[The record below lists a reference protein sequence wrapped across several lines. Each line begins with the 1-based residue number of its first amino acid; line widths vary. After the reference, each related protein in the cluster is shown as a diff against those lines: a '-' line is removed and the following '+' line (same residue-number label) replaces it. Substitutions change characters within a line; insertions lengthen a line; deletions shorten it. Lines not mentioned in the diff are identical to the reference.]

1 MKSALPLRR
10 WRIHTQEKPL
20 VKLMIGHF
28 ALALLSMTMLQSVHW
43 GLFLDAFGAE
53 ALPFYFFGKGLLLL
67 IVSLIYSLWVVPH
80 FNRRQE
86 MLGAVGL
93 MGTALLLT
101 WSLDGSWLYLP
112 LSIGSE
118 VFISIFSVQCW
129 ALYSDCM
136 DSRQSKRLMPLVG
149 AGGTLGAIIGGLLT
163 GLLVHSAGPE
173 NLLIVCAIGLTLVG
187 WFSQRLVKDWLHSAA
202 PSPVPPVDGPQGQIK
217 RLFHEIFSQRLLLLF
232 MLIILGMKLIVNLS
246 EYQMQF
252 LLKASYNKAE
262 ITAWMGMF
270 LASMHLLTLAIQ
282 LGLENRLLQRYGPLV
297 GLAWAPLVSLMGA
310 LGFMAL
316 PRLGMI
322 AGARIGEQM
331 MQRSIYKTSVNLV
344 YLVFPSEVRRRLR
357 ITINGLLELSA
368 IIPLLFLTLCFREMP
383 IHWLSAYGLGA
394 CLLVLGLIWEMR
406 KPYQTQLQQ
415 ALRERQLRSEDE
427 LDEGAPDYAYTQMAQ
442 RCLDHSDSQQIRFGL
457 ELLHSYQLGIP
468 VASLEKLWHHP
479 DPEIRASAA
488 QLIGRYGK
496 DPQIASLL
504 VFLAQEQEPSV
515 RVGALQALAQLA
527 TESHVP
533 ALLPHLRDPDPQVQ
547 AETLRVLFTRGGL
560 EGILRGGEHL
570 KQWIRS
576 QTPALLC
583 QAAYVMGEIGSGY
596 FRKDMQVLLRHDHEE
611 VVKSALVAVGKTP
624 HRDWALPVS
633 RYLSHPRLRAT
644 AIQSLRQMEAV
655 YVLPELQRTFAS
667 ADSLPVQKAVLQV
680 CEGLPTPE
688 VIASLIVWLSD
699 SQGYL
704 RARILRTLHVLARR
718 YHLRPQGF
726 EKPLQVLQQSLLQE
740 GYTYLEILY
749 LLDQET
755 VQPRRVALLREE
767 LRLRMGA
774 LQDTLFM
781 LLGLRYDPKEVYK
794 AHLNYRSGEAHYR
807 ALSLDL
813 LAHLLGRQAP
823 AIVTFLEEQPLPR
836 KLQLARTQELLPAAS
851 SNLWWEHTG
860 LHKDPLLSRMAA
872 WSRHTHT
879 GEDPML
885 DIVYIL
891 RQSALFAGLTVEQ
904 LQPVAQVCQPRDMA
918 AGHTLFTEGAP
929 GDMLYILRSGSV
941 EVSHDNK
948 VILTLQAP
956 EVFGE
961 VEVLNAAPRLATI
974 RTREAC
980 QLLTISRS
988 DFIDLIEDYP
998 DFTRG
1003 LVEILF
1009 QRLRDALARKRT

>member
-1 MKSALPLRR
+1 M
-10 WRIHTQEKPL
+10 T
-20 VKLMIGHF
+20 GHF

-43 GLFLDAFGAE
+43 GLFLDAFGTQF
-53 ALPFYFFGKGLLLL
+53 LPLYFLGKGVLLLL
-67 IVSLIYSLWVVPH
+67 VSLLYSLWVVPH
-80 FNRRQE
+80 LNRRQE
-86 MLGAVGL
+86 MLAAVGL
-93 MGTALLLT
+93 MGTALCIT
-101 WSLDGSWLYLP
+101 WGLEGRWLYLP

-149 AGGTLGAIIGGLLT
+149 AGGTLGAILGGLCT
-163 GLLVHSAGPE
+163 GLLVHVAGPE
-173 NLLIVCAIGLTLVG
+173 NLLIVCALGLGGVG
-187 WFSQRLVKDWLHSAA
+187 WFSQRLVRDWLHDRPTAPTPAA
-202 PSPVPPVDGPQGQIK
+202 ENRPQGHMRQ
-217 RLFHEIFSQRLLLLF
+217 LFQEIFSQRLLLLF

-252 LLKASYNKAE
+252 LLKASYSKAE
-262 ITAWMGMF
+262 ITAWMGLF

-297 GLAWAPLVSLMGA
+297 GLTWAPLMSLSGS

-316 PRLGMI
+316 PQLGMI
-322 AGARIGEQM
+322 ATTRIAEQM

-357 ITINGLLELSA
+357 IAINGLLELSA
-368 IIPLLFLTLCFREMP
+368 IIPLLFLTLCFQTMP
-383 IHWLSAYGLGA
+383 IHWLSAYGLGTS
-394 CLLVLGLIWEMR
+394 LLVLGLIWEMR
-406 KPYQTQLQQ
+406 KPYQKQLQQ
-415 ALRERQLRSEDE
+415 SLRDRQLRREEEDT
-427 LDEGAPDYAYTQMAQ
+427 GAAPDYAYTQMAQ
-442 RCLDHSDSQQIRFGL
+442 RCLDHNDPQQIRFGL
-457 ELLHSYQLGIP
+457 ELLDSYKLGIA
-468 VASLEKLWHHP
+468 VTALEKHWHHP
-479 DPEIRASAA
+479 DPEIRAQAA
-488 QLIGRYGK
+488 RLMGRYGK
-496 DPQIASLL
+496 ESHLANLL
-504 VFLAQEQEPSV
+504 VFLAQEQDASV
-515 RVGALQALAQLA
+515 RVGALQALALLA
-527 TESHVP
+527 SESHVP
-533 ALLPHLRDPDPQVQ
+533 ALLPHLRDADPQVQ

-576 QTPALLC
+576 QQPAALC

-596 FRKDMQVLLRHDHEE
+596 FRKDMQVLLRHDHEA
-611 VVKSALVAVGKTP
+611 VVNSALVAAGKTP
-624 HRDWALPVS
+624 HRDWAEPVS
-633 RYLSHPRLRAT
+633 RYLSHPRLRNT
-644 AIQSLRQMEAV
+644 AIHSLRRMDPAQ
-655 YVLPELQRTFAS
+655 VLPALQRAFS
-667 ADSLPVQKAVLQV
+667 QADTLPVQKAILQV
-680 CEGLPTPE
+680 CEALPHPE
-688 VIASLIVWLSD
+688 VIASLILWLAD

-704 RARILRTLHVLARR
+704 RARILRTLHILARR
-718 YHLRPQGF
+718 YQMRPQGF
-726 EKPLQVLQQSLLQE
+726 EKPLQALQQRLLQE
-740 GYTYLEILY
+740 GYIYLEILY

-767 LRLRMGA
+767 LRLRMSA

-794 AHLNYRSGEAHYR
+794 AHLNYRSGEGHYR

-836 KLQLARTQELLPAAS
+836 KLQLARTQELLPATS
-851 SNLWWEHTG
+851 SSLWWEHSG
-860 LHKDPLLSRMAA
+860 LYKDPLLLRMAT

-885 DIVYIL
+885 DIIYIL

-904 LQPVAQVCQPRDMA
+904 LQPVAQVCQPLHLS
-918 AGHTLFTEGAP
+918 AGHTLFSEGTP

-941 EVSHDNK
+941 EVSHDRK

-961 VEVLNAAPRLATI
+961 VEVLNAAPRLATV
-974 RTREAC
+974 RTREHC

-1009 QRLRDALARKRT
+1009 QRLRDALARKHA